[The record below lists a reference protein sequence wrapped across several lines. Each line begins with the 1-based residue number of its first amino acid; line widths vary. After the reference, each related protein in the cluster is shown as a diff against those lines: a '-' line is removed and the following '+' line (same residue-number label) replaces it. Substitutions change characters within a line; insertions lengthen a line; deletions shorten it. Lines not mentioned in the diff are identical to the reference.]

1 MSSSSSDLKIKPDDE
16 AIQQGGCTNWLFGCV
31 GMSTDDSTIHN
42 GTPKEVKSKSHFP
55 TLSGAS
61 MDSSS
66 SWDENILTSDE
77 ELLEDLELVLEGRG
91 LVSTI
96 FLPSKNPS
104 DPSSVPRTAF
114 IRSKHGDPK
123 IECQVVVDNDLVAN
137 GTLKRFKFSV
147 FDVVEVSKG
156 RNKNSVIPAQVLDD
170 LVMRFTI
177 LKKGELHFVFESQ
190 HVRDDIVQ
198 GFKLLIAK
206 KVSML
211 ERSASSS
218 PRGDGKRADDEV
230 SEKNSAFG
238 LSNAR
243 VQSSPDKPK

>member
-1 MSSSSSDLKIKPDDE
+1 MAARTP
-16 AIQQGGCTNWLFGCV
+16 AAGAGCTAWLLGCV
-31 GMSTDDSTIHN
+31 GGVEEHAPRND
-42 GTPKEVKSKSHFP
+42 GTSSSRGEAAKSHFP
-55 TLSGAS
+55 TLSG
-61 MDSSS
+61 SSVDEGS
-66 SWDENILTSDE
+66 SWDGDNLQTSDE

-96 FLPSKNPS
+96 FLPPKSPTDTK
-104 DPSSVPRTAF
+104 SVPRTAF
-114 IRSKHGDPK
+114 IRSKPNDSK

-156 RNKNSVIPAQVLDD
+156 RNKNSVIPAQVADEV
-170 LVMRFTI
+170 VMRFTI

-206 KVSML
+206 KVSIL
-211 ERSASSS
+211 DRTSGT
-218 PRGDGKRADDEV
+218 PRGAGNGTGAGADDV
-230 SEKNSAFG
+230 SEKSSAFG
-238 LSNAR
+238 LSRTNP
-243 VQSSPDKPK
+243 QSFR